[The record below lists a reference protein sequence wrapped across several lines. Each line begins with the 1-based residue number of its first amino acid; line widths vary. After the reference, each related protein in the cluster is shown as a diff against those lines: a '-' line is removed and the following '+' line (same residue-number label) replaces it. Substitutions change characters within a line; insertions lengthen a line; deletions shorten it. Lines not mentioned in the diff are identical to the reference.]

1 MENKDIKNVDLDGK
15 EIIELD
21 PEALEALMGSGT
33 PVAQSFNYTLLDS
46 FEMEDIDDR
55 RLYINDNIDNDVI
68 TSIGY
73 HIMRYNRLDKG
84 MDVDKRKPIMLYLNT
99 HGGDLYAGN
108 SLISLIKSSK
118 TPIYTVNLGL
128 CFSMGFLIFLA
139 GKKKYSM
146 DNGIFLLHDGG
157 NGDANSTAKVF
168 DKIEFEKNVIEKKI
182 KEYVVENTAITSKM
196 YDKNYRREWYMDVDK
211 AKELNVVDYIVGED
225 CDIDEILN

>member
-21 PEALEALMGSGT
+21 PEALEALMGGGT

-84 MDVDKRKPIMLYLNT
+84 IDVKERKPIMLYLNT